1 MITRKHILA
10 CAAMT
15 GLLGLGLAVAQAQ
28 PQQQPSE
35 DQYLGRLHYDLRLR
49 PEQEGAWQTFQQS
62 YREDPRQ
69 EDEER
74 DAEQRMPRMNG
85 PQRMDMA
92 IHMAERDLEN
102 LRRQGDALK
111 AFYAQLSQQQQ
122 RTFDRDTLQPPDQ
135 QQGGYQGQGNYQGGY
150 QGQGN
155 YQGGYQ
161 GQGGYRQPYQ
171 GQGNYPRN

>member
-1 MITRKHILA
+1 MTLRKHIVAKNILV

-15 GLLGLGLAVAQAQ
+15 GLLGFGIAQAQ
-28 PQQQPSE
+28 PQQQQQSGAQE
-35 DQYLGRLHYDLRLR
+35 LNRLHYDLRLR
-49 PEQEGAWQTFQQS
+49 PEQDGAWQQFQQS

-69 EDEER
+69 EQEER

-92 IHMAERDLEN
+92 IHMAERDLDN

-111 AFYAQLSQQQQ
+111 QFYSQLSPQQQ

-135 QQGGYQGQGNYQGGY
+135 QQGGYQQPPQQGGY
-150 QGQGN
+150 QNQQGGYPN
-155 YQGGYQ
+155 QGGYQ
-161 GQGGYRQPYQ
+161 N
-171 GQGNYPRN
+171 NYPPPRNY